1 VADGRTLICPSAP
14 LASSLSSRGLGHGG
28 DGRAGFLLPARL
40 SSLQQRCRAACCDT
54 PHPTA
59 LSELGSVPDS
69 DSAEAPVNRPS
80 EISRSEPV
88 QALGELRALALAQAA
103 ERLARRDPAAW
114 DSIRSGWARAAWS
127 QNAIVCPA
135 RGPSAA
141 RSGRRASTV
150 TASNAAVLPRP
161 RSSDRG
167 RPGEIWHPSAR
178 SARIGRGRSG
188 SRVLVD

>member
-1 VADGRTLICPSAP
+1 MADGRTLICPSAP

-28 DGRAGFLLPARL
+28 DGRAGFLLPARP

-103 ERLARRDPAAW
+103 ERLARRDPAALGF
-114 DSIRSGWARAAWS
+114 DPVRLGARSVEPERDRLPCPRPKRGTFGSTRVDGDRLQRSSVAAS
-127 QNAIVCPA
+127 AIVRSWTA
-135 RGPSAA
+135 R
-141 RSGRRASTV
+141 
-150 TASNAAVLPRP
+150 
-161 RSSDRG
+161 
-167 RPGEIWHPSAR
+167 
-178 SARIGRGRSG
+178 
-188 SRVLVD
+188 